1 MVGVAPSV
9 DAEIAEAILDI
20 LDAPWTVAFGGPRPA
35 VVRSAFSQ
43 QLSNAGV
50 TLDFDQSVF
59 LRLGEST
66 HMRATIDC
74 KNLIHDAEMNG
85 RLELPLYVYDETIIG
100 IFNWRNHDALGA
112 LDNWASSPTDF
123 VMLWGK
129 SPPPHPRD
137 GSRLEWLDI
146 KSAKRLFADGVGR
159 SMTSNGQI
167 SPAGQLTISARR
179 YTVDSQQHNFR
190 VLWSYPYFMSP
201 YGFGARPSR
210 PVTDFMEDG
219 TYCFGGEQGSIEVW
233 DKARHDVSAVKTS
246 TLVHAF

>member
-20 LDAPWTVAFGGPRPA
+20 LDGPWTVAFGGPTPA
-35 VVRSAFSQ
+35 MVRSDFSRR
-43 QLSNAGV
+43 LSNAGV
-50 TLDFDQSVF
+50 ALDFDRSVF
-59 LRLGEST
+59 TMLGESVQVRVT
-66 HMRATIDC
+66 VRC
-74 KNLIHDAEMNG
+74 KNLIHEAEMSG
-85 RLELPLYVYDETIIG
+85 RLELPLYVYDETIVG
-100 IFNWRNHDALGA
+100 IFDWHNPGALGA

-129 SPPPHPRD
+129 SPPPHPRN

-146 KSAKRLFADGVGR
+146 KNAKRLFADGVGR
-159 SMTSNGQI
+159 SMTSNGQV
-167 SPAGQLTISARR
+167 SPTGQLTISARR
-179 YTVDSQQHNFR
+179 YTVDSQQHNYR

-201 YGFGARPSR
+201 HSFGAHLSW

-233 DKARHDVSAVKTS
+233 DKARHDVSAVRTS
-246 TLVHAF
+246 TLVSAF